1 MARAKRADQP
11 GPWWIE
17 RLGAALAAP
26 SRAMAVSET
35 GAGSGRAPA
44 DLAVLILAGFMASR
58 LSRMVKAGWLMVDG
72 SGIDGVHMLL
82 AELSSTLMAP
92 LVFVV
97 AGGIAVSALAGQ
109 RRSMAADFDLACIA
123 AVPLAAVPPLM
134 HLVARL
140 GLSSPALFIA
150 ASWASYVW
158 GVGLLA
164 LAVRQARRRPLRRA
178 A

>member
-1 MARAKRADQP
+1 MPRRRRDQP
-11 GPWWIE
+11 GGWWIE

-26 SRAMAVSET
+26 SRAMAISET
-35 GAGSGRAPA
+35 SGGSGRAPA

-58 LSRMVKAGWLMVDG
+58 LARMVKAGWLVADG

-97 AGGIAVSALAGQ
+97 GAGVAVSLLAGG

-123 AVPLAAVPPLM
+123 AVPLAAVPPLV
-134 HLVARL
+134 HLIARL
-140 GLSSPALFIA
+140 GLGSPALFVA
-150 ASWASYVW
+150 ATWLSYAW
-158 GVGLLA
+158 GAGLLV
-164 LAVRQARRRPLRRA
+164 LAVRQARRRPLERPA
-178 A
+178 

>member
-1 MARAKRADQP
+1 M
-11 GPWWIE
+11 E

-26 SRAMAVSET
+26 SRAMAMSET
-35 GAGSGRAPA
+35 SAGSGRAPA

-58 LSRMVKAGWLMVDG
+58 LSRMVKAGWLVSDG

-97 AGGIAVSALAGQ
+97 AAGVAISLLAGE
-109 RRSMAADFDLACIA
+109 RRSMAADFDLACVA
-123 AVPLAAVPPLM
+123 AVPLAAVPPLG
-134 HLVARL
+134 HLIARL
-140 GLSSPALFIA
+140 GPASPALFLA
-150 ASWASYVW
+150 ATWLSYAW
-158 GVGLLA
+158 GAGLLV
-164 LAVRQARRRPLRRA
+164 LAVRQARRRPPRSA